1 MSKRF
6 RLFHRVLLI
15 VAAVA
20 CVSTFSEVSADQNHP
35 RLDALFPELKTA
47 PDQKTADEIAGEI
60 WKLWRDIDNPKAA
73 KALADGSQA
82 MGVGQYRNAYR
93 YFSEVIRQVPTFAE
107 GWNKRAT
114 VLYLMGAYQESIDD
128 IRETLQRE
136 PRHFGALSGLGLIFL
151 RQRQFGLATAAFR
164 DALAINPYLPRIR
177 AAFEQLESRQR
188 AIDEKNTI

>member
-6 RLFHRVLLI
+6 HLFHRVLRI
-15 VAAVA
+15 VAVVA
-20 CVSTFSEVSADQNHP
+20 CVSIFSAVSADQNHP

-60 WKLWRDIDNPKAA
+60 WKLWRDVDNPKAA
-73 KALADGSQA
+73 QALADGSQA
-82 MGVGQYRNAYR
+82 MGAGQYRNAYR

-114 VLYLMGAYQESIDD
+114 VLYLMGAYRESIDD

-136 PRHFGALSGLGLIFL
+136 PRHFGALSGLGLILL
-151 RQRQFGLATAAFR
+151 RQRQFGPATAAFR

>member
-6 RLFHRVLLI
+6 RLFRRVPLVI
-15 VAAVA
+15 AAVA
-20 CVSTFSEVSADQNHP
+20 YVSIVSAASADQTHP
-35 RLDALFPELKTA
+35 RLDLLFPELKTA
-47 PDQKTADEIAGEI
+47 PDQEAADEIAGEI
-60 WKLWRDIDNPKAA
+60 WKLWRDTDNPKAA
-73 KALADGSQA
+73 QALANGSQA

-93 YFSEVIRQVPTFAE
+93 YFSEVIQQVPAFAE

-151 RQRQFGLATAAFR
+151 RQRQFGPAAAAFR

-177 AAFEQLESRQR
+177 AALEQLESRQR
-188 AIDEKNTI
+188 AIDEKNAI